1 MMSGLEWVKVV
12 ANGARLKYIKYFN
25 KLIHSKKSEQNN
37 SNKNKSNLREINQT
51 KLNYNKFGFPFYVD
65 KENRK

>member
-1 MMSGLEWVKVV
+1 MISGLEWVKVV

-37 SNKNKSNLREINQT
+37 SNENSP
-51 KLNYNKFGFPFYVD
+51 YNPSSPYSASKASSDHLVRAWGRNE
-65 KENRK
+65 K

>member
-12 ANGARLKYIKYFN
+12 ANGARLKSIKYFT

-37 SNKNKSNLREINQT
+37 SNKNKSNLREINKQ
-51 KLNYNKFGFPFYVD
+51 KLNYNKFGFPFYSD